1 MVNFTNLNRKQ
12 VEAFV
17 LGLFNKSGSP
27 KDFSQ
32 HLRDF
37 LVQLKEFAGADEL
50 FEEERQQ
57 AIKEAQKLEMCRRMQ
72 VRLCLSVV
80 RDVGE

>member
-1 MVNFTNLNRKQ
+1 MANFNNLNRKQ

-27 KDFSQ
+27 KEFSQ

-37 LVQLKEFAGADEL
+37 LVQLKEFAGGDEL
-50 FEEERQQ
+50 FEADRQQ
-57 AIKEAQKLEMCRRMQ
+57 AIKDAQELEIRRRMQ
-72 VRLCLSVV
+72 VSHIVF
-80 RDVGE
+80 E